1 MAIIDGPRPAATTAV
16 GEVDALE
23 AEVGRLEARF
33 PAYPMRLLYILMAVA
48 AVEAADRTILST
60 VMEDVKRAFGVS
72 DTQLGLLTGA
82 YAVIAALSVLPFGI
96 LTDKVSRV
104 KLIAIGLIP
113 WTLAMMWTGA
123 ATSFAMMFI
132 ARMFLGSIEGTAG
145 PSTPSLLGDYF
156 PVERRSRVFGVFG
169 IGSLVGSLL
178 GFAVAGILS
187 SLFGWRSSFFIW
199 GAMGAVM
206 AAVVIKTLPE
216 PARGLPDAVHGLTE
230 KRNRSRGMQAAPVV
244 ATVPGDAT
252 DYRTLRTTD

>member
-16 GEVDALE
+16 GEVDALQ

-33 PAYPMRLLYILMAVA
+33 PAYPNRLLYVLMAVA

-60 VMEDVKRAFGVS
+60 VMEDVKHAFNVS
-72 DTQLGLLTGA
+72 DTQLGVLTSA
-82 YAVIAALSVLPFGI
+82 YAVLAALSVLPCGI

-113 WTLAMMWTGA
+113 WTLAMAWTGA
-123 ATSFAMMFI
+123 ATSFAMMFV
-132 ARMFLGSIEGTAG
+132 ARMFLGSVEGTAG
-145 PSTPSLLGDYF
+145 PSTPSLLGDYY
-156 PVERRSRVFGVFG
+156 PVERRSRVFGVYG
-169 IGSLVGSLL
+169 IGQLVGSLL

-187 SLFGWRSSFFIW
+187 ALFGWRSSFFIW

-206 AAVVIKTLPE
+206 AMVVIKTLPE

-230 KRNRSRGMQAAPVV
+230 KLKRAQGVEAVV
-244 ATVPGDAT
+244 AVDAP
-252 DYRTLRTTD
+252 DG